1 MTGHSED
8 VRRITETEP
17 MERRPRSKR
26 RRRWI
31 LISGCVV
38 LAGAGAALFYCLNNP
53 LARAW
58 LDPEYRA
65 QVLRFGEWMFITN
78 QYYHDKDRAG
88 FKDLTDQALI
98 GMTTSL
104 DNYSR
109 FMSAEDFA
117 KNRSDV
123 ENDYAG
129 TGFRSWNLK
138 GSHVVA
144 RVHPGSPAHRAG
156 LVEGDRITKING
168 EPASEWTHQDFTLRM
183 RGPAG
188 TEVTLDVTGA
198 GGERTLTIRREKIH
212 TNAVVNHW
220 VDPEGLGYVKLD
232 QFTGKAGAELKKV
245 LQKMKSEG
253 MRGIVLDLRNNG
265 GGHLISSVEVAGF
278 FLPPDSLITIL
289 RSRVPELG
297 NDYRTKHEG
306 LNLEIPMVVLVNGF
320 SASGSEGLAG
330 ALRFHKRAILVGE
343 KTFGKGSA
351 QHAFTCS
358 DGSGMKL
365 TTALYHL
372 PDGSNVDGKGLEPD
386 HQVIWEDGTET
397 LSYFQQAVSGRINP
411 EEFRK
416 RFGFDPLPDPQ
427 LSKALEVLRRSIHE
441 KK

>member
-1 MTGHSED
+1 M
-8 VRRITETEP
+8 
-17 MERRPRSKR
+17 
-26 RRRWI
+26 
-31 LISGCVV
+31 L
-38 LAGAGAALFYCLNNP
+38 
-53 LARAW
+53 
-58 LDPEYRA
+58 
-65 QVLRFGEWMFITN
+65 ITN
-78 QYYHDKDRAG
+78 RYYHDEDRAG

-109 FMSAEDFA
+109 FMPPEDFA
-117 KNRSDV
+117 KNRLDA
-123 ENDYAG
+123 ENSYAG
-129 TGFRSWNLK
+129 TGFRSWNLE

-156 LVEGDRITKING
+156 LVEGDRINRING
-168 EPASEWTHQDFTLRM
+168 EPASEWTDQDFTEKM
-183 RGPAG
+183 RGLAG
-188 TEVTLDVTGA
+188 TEVILDVTGA

-220 VDPEGLGYVKLD
+220 VDPEGVGYVQLD
-232 QFTGKAGAELKKV
+232 QFTSKAGAELKEV
-245 LQKMKSEG
+245 LQKMNSEG

-265 GGHLISSVEVAGF
+265 GGQMTSTVEVAGF
-278 FLPPDSLITIL
+278 FLPPDSLIAKL
-289 RSRVPELG
+289 KSRVPEFASE
-297 NDYRTKHEG
+297 YRTKNEAIKID
-306 LNLEIPMVVLVNGF
+306 LPMVVLVNGF
-320 SASGSEGLAG
+320 SASGSECIAG
-330 ALRFHKRAILVGE
+330 ALHCHDRAVLVGE

-372 PDGSNVDGKGLEPD
+372 PDGSNVDGNGLEPD
-386 HQVIWEDGTET
+386 HRVIWEDEPET
-397 LSYFQQAVSGRINP
+397 LRFFQQAVSGRLDP

-427 LSKALEVLRRSIHE
+427 LSKALEVLRRSIQE

>member
-1 MTGHSED
+1 M
-8 VRRITETEP
+8 ETTT
-17 MERRPRSKR
+17 RSKR

-31 LISGCVV
+31 LLSGCVAA
-38 LAGAGAALFYCLNNP
+38 LGAGAALVYCLNNP

-88 FKDLTDQALI
+88 FENLTDQALI

-117 KNRSDV
+117 KNRSDL
-123 ENDYAG
+123 ENNYAG
-129 TGFRSWNLK
+129 TGFRSWNLE

-156 LVEGDRITKING
+156 LVEGDRINRING
-168 EPASEWTHQDFTLRM
+168 EPASEWIDQDFTQRM

-188 TEVTLDVTGA
+188 TEVTLDVTGT

-220 VDPEGLGYVKLD
+220 VDPEGVGFVKLD
-232 QFTGKAGAELKKV
+232 QFTSRVGAELTEV
-245 LQKMKSEG
+245 LQRMNSEG
-253 MRGIVLDLRNNG
+253 MRGLVLDLRNNG
-265 GGHLISSVEVAGF
+265 GGQVISTTEVAGL
-278 FLPPDSLITIL
+278 FLPPDSLITKL
-289 RSRVPELG
+289 KSRAPELASE
-297 NDYRTKHEG
+297 YRTKKEAIRID
-306 LNLEIPMVVLVNGF
+306 LPMVILVNGL
-320 SASGSEGLAG
+320 SASGSECLAG
-330 ALRFHKRAILVGE
+330 ALHCHDRAVLVGE

-351 QHAFTCS
+351 QNDFISS

-365 TTALYHL
+365 TTAQYLL

-386 HQVIWEDGTET
+386 HPVTWEDGTES
-397 LSYFQQAVSGRINP
+397 LGYFQQAVSGRIHH

-427 LSKALEVLRRSIHE
+427 LWKALEVLRRSIHE